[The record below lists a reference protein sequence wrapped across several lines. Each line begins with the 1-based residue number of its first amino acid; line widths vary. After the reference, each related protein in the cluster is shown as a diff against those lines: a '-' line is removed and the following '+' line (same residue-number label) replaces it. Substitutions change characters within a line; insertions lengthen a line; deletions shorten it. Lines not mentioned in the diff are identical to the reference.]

1 MAPAARTSGRL
12 ASTAIAGSACMFRT
26 TRFGALPTLTSA
38 LLAPALSS
46 AKAGAAP
53 ASASCATAAAMTPVL
68 LMLVFIAGLLLT
80 ACQARIGITSRGD
93 CPGLG

>member
-38 LLAPALSS
+38 LLAATLSS
-46 AKAGAAP
+46 PRIGAAP
-53 ASASCATAAAMTPVL
+53 ASASCATAAAMMLVL
-68 LMLVFIAGLLLT
+68 LMLVFMADLLLT
-80 ACQARIGITSRGD
+80 AG
-93 CPGLG
+93 